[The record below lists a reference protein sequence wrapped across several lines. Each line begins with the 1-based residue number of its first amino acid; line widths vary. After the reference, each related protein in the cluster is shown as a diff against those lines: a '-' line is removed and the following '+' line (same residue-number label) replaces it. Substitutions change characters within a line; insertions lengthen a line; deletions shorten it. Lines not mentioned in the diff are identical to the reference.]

1 MKRLLH
7 VRQLFGNLVKHTRR
21 QWAIITAVLIVAL
34 GVGGFAASTQ
44 SGLVHE
50 GGAMQLNQV
59 PKQVATLPDV
69 AQAVAGQ
76 VKTTATGNCSQN
88 GSGKLL
94 LVSISQQHIWAC
106 DGTQVANESAVTTG
120 ASALT
125 NVDDATPTG
134 SWHIYSKQTNTTL
147 KGCDVNGCWNDPV
160 AYWMPFDDQV
170 GFHDA
175 SWQTFPFGSPLYTTE
190 GSHGCVHLPT
200 DFIAWVYTWAPV
212 GTTVTVV
219 S

>member
-1 MKRLLH
+1 MKRPKLTVPVFV
-7 VRQLFGNLVKHTRR
+7 VRHSWVLAMV
-21 QWAIITAVLIVAL
+21 AVLV
-34 GVGGFAASTQ
+34 VFSASLFVLNRHYD
-44 SGLVHE
+44 SPPE
-50 GGAMQLNQV
+50 GGQLQTQQA
-59 PKQVATLPDV
+59 PKVVAKLPDTAAPAAET
-69 AQAVAGQ
+69 AQ
-76 VKTTATGNCSQN
+76 TAAATNCSQN
-88 GSGKLL
+88 GLGKLL

-106 DGTQVANESAVTTG
+106 DGTALANQSAVTTG

-134 SWHIYSKQTNTTL
+134 TWRIYSKQTNTTL

-175 SWQTFPFGSPLYTTE
+175 SWQTFPFGSSLYTTQ
-190 GSHGCVHLPT
+190 GSHGCVHLPL
-200 DFIAWVYTWAPV
+200 DFIAWVYNWAPV
-212 GTTVTVV
+212 GTTVTVE